1 MAVKDRD
8 SILSAVKQMI
18 GDNTSDEAI
27 ALMEDITDTITDYET
42 KVADKTDWKSKY
54 DEVDASWRRKYIE
67 RFSGKT
73 GEEIKNEQEEQIK
86 DDDDEIRSFDE
97 LFTEREGK

>member
-8 SILSAVKQMI
+8 SILAAVKQMI

-42 KVADKTDWKSKY
+42 KTADKTDWKAKY
-54 DEVDASWRRKYIE
+54 DEMDASWRRKYIE

-73 GEEIKNEQEEQIK
+73 DEEIKYEQEKQIK
-86 DDDDEIRSFDE
+86 DDGEIRSFDE

>member
-42 KVADKTDWKSKY
+42 KVADKTDWKDKY
-54 DEVDASWRRKYIE
+54 DEMDASWWRRKYIE
-67 RFSGKT
+67 MFSGKT

-86 DDDDEIRSFDE
+86 DDGEIRSFYE

>member
-27 ALMEDITDTITDYET
+27 ELMEDIADTMTDYET
-42 KVADKTDWKSKY
+42 KVADKTDWKAKY
-54 DEVDASWRRKYIE
+54 DEMDASWRKKYVE

-73 GEEIKNEQEEQIK
+73 GEEIKDEQEEQIK
-86 DDDDEIRSFDE
+86 DDGEVRSFDE

>member
-8 SILSAVKQMI
+8 SILLAVKQMI

-42 KVADKTDWKSKY
+42 KIADKTDWKAKY
-54 DEVDASWRRKYIE
+54 DEMDTSWRRKYIE

-73 GEEIKNEQEEQIK
+73 GKEIKDEQEEQIK
-86 DDDDEIRSFDE
+86 EDDEIRSFDE

>member
-18 GDNTSDEAI
+18 GDNTSDDAI

-42 KVADKTDWKSKY
+42 KVEDKTDWKAKY
-54 DEVDASWRRKYIE
+54 DEMDASWRRKYIE

-86 DDDDEIRSFDE
+86 DDDEIRSFDE
-97 LFTEREGK
+97 LFAEREGK

>member
-1 MAVKDRD
+1 MAVRDRD
-8 SILSAVKQMI
+8 YILAAVKQMI

-42 KVADKTDWKSKY
+42 KVEDKTDWKAKY

-86 DDDDEIRSFDE
+86 DDGEIRSFDE

>member
-8 SILSAVKQMI
+8 SILLAVNQMI

-42 KVADKTDWKSKY
+42 KIADKTDWKAKY
-54 DEVDASWRRKYIE
+54 DEMDASWRRKYIE

-73 GEEIKNEQEEQIK
+73 GKEIKDEQEEQIK
-86 DDDDEIRSFDE
+86 EDDENRSFDE

>member
-8 SILSAVKQMI
+8 SILLAVKQMI

-27 ALMEDITDTITDYET
+27 ALMEDITDTIADYET
-42 KVADKTDWKSKY
+42 KVADKTNWKAKY

-86 DDDDEIRSFDE
+86 DDGEIRSFDE
-97 LFTEREGK
+97 LFTEREG

>member
-1 MAVKDRD
+1 MAVKDMD
-8 SILSAVKQMI
+8 SILLAVKQMI
-18 GDNTSDEAI
+18 GDNASDEAI

-42 KVADKTDWKSKY
+42 KIADKTDWKAKY
-54 DEVDASWRRKYIE
+54 DEMDTSWRRKYIE

-73 GEEIKNEQEEQIK
+73 GKEIKDEQEEQIK
-86 DDDDEIRSFDE
+86 DDDEIRSFDE

>member
-1 MAVKDRD
+1 MAVKDMD

-42 KVADKTDWKSKY
+42 KAADKTDWKAKY
-54 DEVDASWRRKYIE
+54 DEMDANWRRKYIE
-67 RFSGKT
+67 RFSGKP
-73 GEEIKNEQEEQIK
+73 GEEIKDEQEEQFK
-86 DDDDEIRSFDE
+86 DDGEIRSFDE